1 MRREK
6 RENIMNIL
14 FVNACISANHPSRT
28 SRLCEAYLE
37 KYRESDA
44 QITTLDLEQMALKP
58 FDKAMLEARNV
69 QIEKGDYEHEM
80 FAVAKAFAEADR
92 IVIGAPYWDLSFPS
106 ALKILVE
113 HAMVT
118 GITFCYTDSGVKGL
132 CKADELVYITTS
144 GGYIGDNNFGY
155 DYIKAVAAMFGI
167 EKTRFYSAE
176 GLDIIGNN
184 VEDIMSEALKNITK
198 ED

>member
-1 MRREK
+1 
-6 RENIMNIL
+6 MNVL
-14 FVNACISANHPSRT
+14 FVNACISADHPSRT
-28 SRLCEAYLE
+28 RRLCEAYLDRCR
-37 KYRESDA
+37 KDGA
-44 QITTLDLEQMALKP
+44 QITTLDLEEMALQP
-58 FDKAMLEARNV
+58 FDEKMLSARNA
-69 QIEKGDYEHEM
+69 QIEKNDYEHEM

-92 IVIGAPYWDLSFPS
+92 IVVGAPYWDLSFPA

-113 HAMVT
+113 HAMVS
-118 GITFCYTDSGVKGL
+118 GITFAYTDSGSKGL

-144 GGYIGDNNFGY
+144 GGYIGEQNFGY
-155 DYIKAVAAMFGI
+155 DYMKAVAAMFGI

-184 VEDIMSEALKNITK
+184 VEDIMSDALKNITK